1 MRVKSLERKRIMA
14 NKENIPKGLKENP
27 GVLGDELG
35 DNAVLNHDVVKA
47 RCSRFFTK
55 LLINHSPKTIGEY
68 FFEMMYELNSTESK
82 SKKRLDAFI
91 RDFDTKWNWET
102 NSKEKE
108 E

>member
-1 MRVKSLERKRIMA
+1 MIKKNSDA
-14 NKENIPKGLKENP
+14 PKGLIENP
-27 GVLGDELG
+27 GVLGDDLG

-68 FFEMMYELNSTESK
+68 FFEMMYELNSSDSK
-82 SKKRLDAFI
+82 SRKRLDSFI
-91 RDFDTKWNWET
+91 RDFDAKWDWET

-108 E
+108 D

>member
-1 MRVKSLERKRIMA
+1 MSNKE

-68 FFEMMYELNSTESK
+68 FFEMMYELNSTDSK
-82 SKKRLDAFI
+82 SKKRLDAYI
-91 RDFDTKWNWET
+91 RDFDTKWDWET
-102 NSKEKE
+102 NSKEKKD
-108 E
+108 

>member
-1 MRVKSLERKRIMA
+1 MA

-82 SKKRLDAFI
+82 KRLDAFI
-91 RDFDTKWNWET
+91 RDFDTKWNWKT

-108 E
+108 D